1 MISNNI
7 QPGLIK
13 ISESLQLKKYY
24 PYYRRTIEWY
34 SDPVV
39 CKQVDNID
47 HIYDMTRLKAMY
59 RYIYAETENATTLSI
74 KNAVNGGL

>member
-47 HIYDMTRLKAMY
+47 HIYDMTR
-59 RYIYAETENATTLSI
+59 
-74 KNAVNGGL
+74 